1 MRVGFGAIAARSG
14 GRLLAGRLG
23 RAVRAVESA
32 YIFGV
37 GSETEIKKT
46 IPNKQTQPQPERRE
60 TEEKMKL
67 KTKKKI
73 NKLTKP
79 VESQSL
85 TRTGRPRR
93 STCAATLTLL
103 LLLLLVNRGNQKK
116 GRPLQ

>member
-67 KTKKKI
+67 ETKKKK
-73 NKLTKP
+73 NKRNRWKASHSPALAAP
-79 VESQSL
+79 DAPPAP
-85 TRTGRPRR
+85 RP
-93 STCAATLTLL
+93 
-103 LLLLLVNRGNQKK
+103 
-116 GRPLQ
+116 